1 MDPMSDKSIQPI
13 GTVSAESTRNSGF
26 KPDDHQERVRQPE
39 PTKTQA
45 PMSSFPGNTHLVF
58 EVNAEDKSITV
69 MIVDE
74 SSSKVI
80 RTIPLEA
87 IKNISSG
94 ELFKRSA

>member
-1 MDPMSDKSIQPI
+1 MDPMSDKSIIPI
-13 GTVSAESTRNSGF
+13 GAITTESTRNSGF
-26 KPDDHQERVRQPE
+26 KPDNQHERVRLPE
-39 PTKTQA
+39 HSKPQA
-45 PMSSFPGNTHLVF
+45 VTSSFPGNTHLVF
-58 EVNAEDKSITV
+58 EVNAEDQSITV
-69 MIVDE
+69 MIVEE